1 MKEKNKKFVHFETN
15 KITIY
20 EVQNKQI
27 IKIKEDTIYFNE
39 TLVNNEL
46 YDKIDKYLCSLNN
59 ENIFNAKDIKLYAT
73 GIFREFSLNEQIQL
87 IIHIFVKHGIYFN
100 IINKELEQF
109 YLNQEINNKKVSN
122 IIEGLW
128 KQEFRK
134 VVICGSFQKNMAEIC
149 ELMDKLKQHNVE
161 ILSPWTKDIVPETLG
176 TDFILLEG
184 QTLENERDSW
194 RHKYDHMN
202 KFIKADAIIVCNP
215 NGIIGKGTMFE
226 FGFITAYNKRI
237 IFTNEP
243 KDMSILFPYE
253 IGLNNFE

>member
-1 MKEKNKKFVHFETN
+1 MEEKDKMFVHFETN
-15 KITIY
+15 KVTIY
-20 EVQNKQI
+20 KIQNNQI
-27 IKIKEDTIYFNE
+27 LKVKEEILYFNE
-39 TLVNNEL
+39 TLINNEL
-46 YDKIDKYLCSLNN
+46 YDKLDKFLYNLNI
-59 ENIFNAKDIKLYAT
+59 EKIFNEKNLRLCAT
-73 GIFREFSLNEQIQL
+73 GIFQEFSANEQIQL
-87 IIHIFVKHGIYFN
+87 IIHIFVKHGLYFN
-100 IINKELEQF
+100 IINKDLEQF
-109 YLNQEINNKKVSN
+109 YLNQELEGKKVNN
-122 IIEGLW
+122 IIQGIW

-134 VVICGSFQKNMAEIC
+134 VVICGSFQKNMVEIC
-149 ELMDKLKQHNVE
+149 ELMDKLKKHNIE
-161 ILSPWTKDIVPETLG
+161 ILSPWTKDIVKETIG

-226 FGFITAYNKRI
+226 FGFFTAYNKRV

-253 IGLNNFE
+253 IGLNNIE

>member
-1 MKEKNKKFVHFETN
+1 MNEKNKRFVHFETN

-20 EVQNKQI
+20 EIQNNQI
-27 IKIKEDTIYFNE
+27 IKIKEDVIYFNE

-46 YDKIDKYLCSLNN
+46 YNKIDNYLYNLNR
-59 ENIFNAKDIKLYAT
+59 ENTFNTKNLRLCAT
-73 GIFREFSLNEQIQL
+73 GIFQEFSLNEQIQL
-87 IIHIFVKHGIYFN
+87 TIHIFVKHGIYFN

-109 YLNQEINNKKVSN
+109 YLNQEIENKKVSN
-122 IIEGLW
+122 IIEGIW
-128 KQEFRK
+128 NQEFRK
-134 VVICGSFQKNMAEIC
+134 VVICGSFQKNMVEIC
-149 ELMDKLKQHNVE
+149 KLMDKLKQHNVE
-161 ILSPWTKDIVPETLG
+161 ILSPWTKDVVQETIG

-226 FGFITAYNKRI
+226 FGFIIAYNKRI

-243 KDMSILFPYE
+243 KDISIMFPYE
-253 IGLNNFE
+253 IGLNNIE